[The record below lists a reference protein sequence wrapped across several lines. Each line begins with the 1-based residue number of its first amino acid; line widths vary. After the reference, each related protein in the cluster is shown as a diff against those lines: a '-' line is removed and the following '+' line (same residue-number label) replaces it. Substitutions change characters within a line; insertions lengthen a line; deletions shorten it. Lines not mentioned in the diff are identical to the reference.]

1 MVPAILLFSG
11 FANGKLFLP
20 RDTASQEA
28 VSAAGEEGLLIVFP
42 GGRVGLSKKGRRR
55 ARDLIL
61 KLQPFPEKFLSG
73 Y

>member
-1 MVPAILLFSG
+1 MVNSILLFPG

-28 VSAAGEEGLLIVFP
+28 VSSAVKEGLLIVFP

-55 ARDLIL
+55 ARDLKL
-61 KLQPFPEKFLSG
+61 KTQPFPEKFLSG